1 MSRCFSAS
9 TLKWIAVGCMLLDH
23 LAWAFIETA
32 SLPGQI
38 CHLIGRVTA
47 PVMCYFI
54 AEGYFHTRNIKR
66 YALRLGNFDFLA
78 LLLVFSNGTLVFR
91 PVRNDLDPFDGASGF
106 MELEASP
113 LPFPAAVSSGSLLY
127 PQPLGGL
134 ASCWCLIYIGIRL
147 EPPARRSAEQAA
159 GDRFQHPESGR
170 SRCISH
176 PSFSSGAFP
185 CSSFLSIV

>member
-1 MSRCFSAS
+1 MYATGSSSMGFHRNGFPPRADLPFDWAGHCPGDVLLYRRRVFSYAEYQ
-9 TLKWIAVGCMLLDH
+9 T
-23 LAWAFIETA
+23 
-32 SLPGQI
+32 I
-38 CHLIGRVTA
+38 CT
-47 PVMCYFI
+47 PF
-54 AEGYFHTRNIKR
+54 RNFC
-66 YALRLGNFDFLA
+66 FDFLA